1 MVSSTFVAQEV
12 IKALLVVAVTLFL
25 APRITAR
32 WQLRNKRRELDL
44 ATVAQFSSAYA
55 EYKEVWRLWRIA
67 QPQND
72 AAKRD
77 ELLKRA
83 IAAEAKA
90 DAIIVKVVVDR
101 VLEPQEKRAL
111 GLFRQSYQ
119 FLRHRIAEREPMT
132 FDWTTPEYIV
142 FNEYTARVARLIDQ
156 GASLEPPSADVAA
169 EQIHEVSRVRIEDWK
184 SELESPHIKALAER
198 ATLSRS

>member
-12 IKALLVVAVTLFL
+12 IKALLVVGVTLFL
-25 APRITAR
+25 APRITSR

-67 QPQND
+67 QPEND
-72 AAKRD
+72 DAKQQ

-90 DAIIVKVVVDR
+90 DAIIVKLVVER
-101 VLEPQEKRAL
+101 VLSDDEKRCL

-119 FLRHRIAEREPMT
+119 FLRHRIAKRESME
-132 FDWTTPEYIV
+132 FDWRTPQYIV

-156 GASLEPPSADVAA
+156 DAPDQPPSADVAA
-169 EQIHEVSRVRIEDWK
+169 QQIHEVSRVRIEDWQR
-184 SELESPHIKALAER
+184 ELDSPRIKAIAER
-198 ATLSRS
+198 ATLSHS